1 MLQSYSNF
9 AKSFDP
15 SLKIQASNKIH
26 LKFNLSFI
34 QVFPDIRSWRIT
46 TQQAFFT
53 SLRLAE
59 TSVTCQTLSIDL
71 LTVRY
76 RRPTPISST
85 SPLRSPLLILLNLG
99 REPSIPP
106 PPPPSSSSL
115 SFAPTTKRWKKC
127 LFLGRHFFPRAS
139 YMAYRLAYNHTPSPL
154 PPTVLFGMASHRRP
168 GAADRPLITSR
179 SRY

>member
-9 AKSFDP
+9 AISFDP

-26 LKFNLSFI
+26 LSNSISHSFS
-34 QVFPDIRSWRIT
+34 FPRYSI
-46 TQQAFFT
+46 
-53 SLRLAE
+53 LAHHN
-59 TSVTCQTLSIDL
+59 
-71 LTVRY
+71 
-76 RRPTPISST
+76 ST
-85 SPLRSPLLILLNLG
+85 SFLYLFTTRRNTRYLPNPLDRSSHRSIPSSHAHFLHIP
-99 REPSIPP
+99 PSIPP
-106 PPPPSSSSL
+106 PHPSESRKGAIDSSFSSSL

>member
-59 TSVTCQTLSIDL
+59 TPVTCQTLSIDL

-106 PPPPSSSSL
+106 SPP
-115 SFAPTTKRWKKC
+115 R
-127 LFLGRHFFPRAS
+127 
-139 YMAYRLAYNHTPSPL
+139 Y
-154 PPTVLFGMASHRRP
+154 
-168 GAADRPLITSR
+168 R
-179 SRY
+179 SRQQRNDEKNPCSSADISFHEPPIWRIV

>member
-9 AKSFDP
+9 AISFDP

-26 LKFNLSFI
+26 LSNSISRSFKFTQIFDLGASQLNKLS
-34 QVFPDIRSWRIT
+34 
-46 TQQAFFT
+46 
-53 SLRLAE
+53 L
-59 TSVTCQTLSIDL
+59 
-71 LTVRY
+71 
-76 RRPTPISST
+76 
-85 SPLRSPLLILLNLG
+85 PLYDSQKHPLLAK
-99 REPSIPP
+99 PSRSIFSPFDTVVPRPFPP
-106 PPPPSSSSL
+106 HPPFDPPSSFSSSL
-115 SFAPTTKRWKKC
+115 SFAPTTKRWKKS

>member
-1 MLQSYSNF
+1 MLQSYIRILHSILQSKLKNP
-9 AKSFDP
+9 SFQQDSP
-15 SLKIQASNKIH
+15 QIQSLIH
-26 LKFNLSFI
+26 S
-34 QVFPDIRSWRIT
+34 VFPDIRSWRIT

-59 TSVTCQTLSIDL
+59 TPVTCQTLSIDL

-106 PPPPSSSSL
+106 SPP
-115 SFAPTTKRWKKC
+115 R
-127 LFLGRHFFPRAS
+127 
-139 YMAYRLAYNHTPSPL
+139 Y
-154 PPTVLFGMASHRRP
+154 
-168 GAADRPLITSR
+168 R
-179 SRY
+179 SRQQRNDEKNPCSSADISFHEPPIWRIV